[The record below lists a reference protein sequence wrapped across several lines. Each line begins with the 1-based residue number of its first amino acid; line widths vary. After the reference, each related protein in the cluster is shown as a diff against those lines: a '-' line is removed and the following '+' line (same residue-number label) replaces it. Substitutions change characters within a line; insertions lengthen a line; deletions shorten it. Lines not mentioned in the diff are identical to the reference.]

1 MCCLH
6 AARGVRAC
14 MGLLT
19 RLCCA
24 LDLCRSELPSESWW
38 HVLKCLTRRE
48 GKAVSCTCKMISHMV
63 QLPAFVWA
71 PAQLHLG
78 LVQAQEAVRSDTS
91 G

>member
-1 MCCLH
+1 
-6 AARGVRAC
+6 
-14 MGLLT
+14 
-19 RLCCA
+19 
-24 LDLCRSELPSESWW
+24 
-38 HVLKCLTRRE
+38 
-48 GKAVSCTCKMISHMV
+48 MISHMV